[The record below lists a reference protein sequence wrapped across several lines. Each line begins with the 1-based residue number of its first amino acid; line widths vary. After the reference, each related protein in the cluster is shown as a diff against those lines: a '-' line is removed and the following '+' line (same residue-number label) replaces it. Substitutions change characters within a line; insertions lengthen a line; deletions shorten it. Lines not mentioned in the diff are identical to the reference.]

1 MFTKITEKLHELQKK
16 SKCTPQPCSSCLKN
30 PCCKD
35 PGYAT
40 LENVENIYSKYLD
53 NGLVREDE
61 ITFKPH
67 LTFKEF
73 IQEYFHVKTHDIIE
87 DFCIFFPKTIGNFG
101 CVFNK
106 RKIINNE
113 DNFKNCLLWTE
124 ERFDKNTT
132 FPLGCIN
139 NGASV
144 QDREDLFLIYNNV
157 YNNSFG
163 RLMENIDNLPDMLH
177 DKTDIVSS
185 DVTNIKVDT
194 WVRDHL
200 NFSAEEEKTLE
211 TALQFDNGQ
220 SNYSSRNFVTKT
232 GITPYKKIHQSFMEL
247 ETRYHAYKSI
257 VRNLREAEVRVKI
270 IERDIKK
277 EQDELERELM
287 VIKLEDLI
295 YDITVFKRKMSQCE
309 REIRVYL
316 EVIKDTKESNKQ
328 LEEYL
333 PENDEEERKYW
344 LIRMSKQAAMDI
356 IAYGRIGS
364 GNMDSILLMPE
375 EDQLETL
382 KGALH
387 FSGLL
392 SSTIGQI
399 NKEIEGQVNSLEA
412 LEGLQMPKLTDNN
425 KLFEIELNEKN
436 IQHTNKSKTDGTTI

>member
-1 MFTKITEKLHELQKK
+1 MFKKVTEKLHELQKK
-16 SKCTPQPCSSCLKN
+16 SNCTSQPCQSCLKS

-40 LENVENIYSKYLD
+40 LENVENIYLKYV
-53 NGLVREDE
+53 NNELVREDD
-61 ITFKPH
+61 IKFKSD
-67 LTFKEF
+67 LSFKEF
-73 IQEYFHVKTHDIIE
+73 IQEYFNIKTHDTIE
-87 DFCIFFPKTIGNFG
+87 NFCIFFPKTIGNFG

-106 RKIINNE
+106 RKIVKNE
-113 DNFKNCLLWTE
+113 DNFKNCLLWNE
-124 ERFDKNTT
+124 ERYNKNTA

-139 NGASV
+139 NGSSV
-144 QDREDLFLIYNNV
+144 KDREDLFLIYNKIFS
-157 YNNSFG
+157 NSLE
-163 RLMENIDNLPDMLH
+163 RLMEQTNNLPDMLH

-200 NFSAEEEKTLE
+200 SFSPEEEKVLE

-220 SNYSSRNFVTKT
+220 SNYSSINFVQKT

-270 IERDIKK
+270 FERDIKA
-277 EQDELERELM
+277 EPDELEKELLL
-287 VIKLEDLI
+287 IKYEDLM
-295 YDITVFKRKMSQCE
+295 YDITVFKRKMKQCE
-309 REIRVYL
+309 RELRTYL
-316 EVIKDTKESNKQ
+316 ELLEQTKEKN

-333 PENDEEERKYW
+333 KEDDTEERKYW
-344 LIRMSKQAAMDI
+344 MARMQKQAAMDI
-356 IAYGRIGS
+356 IAYGRVGS

-382 KGALH
+382 RGALH

-392 SSTIGQI
+392 TSTIGQI
-399 NKEIEGQVNSLEA
+399 NKQVEGQINSKKA
-412 LEGLQMPKLTDNN
+412 LEGLQMPLLTDSK
-425 KLFEIELNEKN
+425 KLFEIKIDEKN
-436 IQHTNKSKTDGTTI
+436 IQYSDQSKTDGTTI

>member
-1 MFTKITEKLHELQKK
+1 
-16 SKCTPQPCSSCLKN
+16 
-30 PCCKD
+30 
-35 PGYAT
+35 
-40 LENVENIYSKYLD
+40 
-53 NGLVREDE
+53 
-61 ITFKPH
+61 
-67 LTFKEF
+67 
-73 IQEYFHVKTHDIIE
+73 
-87 DFCIFFPKTIGNFG
+87 
-101 CVFNK
+101 
-106 RKIINNE
+106 
-113 DNFKNCLLWTE
+113 
-124 ERFDKNTT
+124 
-132 FPLGCIN
+132 
-139 NGASV
+139 
-144 QDREDLFLIYNNV
+144 
-157 YNNSFG
+157 
-163 RLMENIDNLPDMLH
+163 
-177 DKTDIVSS
+177 
-185 DVTNIKVDT
+185 
-194 WVRDHL
+194 
-200 NFSAEEEKTLE
+200 
-211 TALQFDNGQ
+211 
-220 SNYSSRNFVTKT
+220 
-232 GITPYKKIHQSFMEL
+232 MEL

-436 IQHTNKSKTDGTTI
+436 IQHTDKSKVDGTTI

>member
-1 MFTKITEKLHELQKK
+1 MFKKVTEKLYELQKN
-16 SKCTPQPCSSCLKN
+16 SKCTPQPCQSCLKN

-40 LENVENIYSKYLD
+40 LENVENIYLKYV
-53 NGLVREDE
+53 NNELVREDD
-61 ITFKPH
+61 IKFKTG

-73 IQEYFHVKTHDIIE
+73 IQEYFNIKTHDTIE
-87 DFCIFFPKTIGNFG
+87 NFCIFFPKTLGNFG

-106 RKIINNE
+106 RKIINNK
-113 DNFKNCLLWTE
+113 DNFKNCLLWDE
-124 ERFDKNTT
+124 ERFNKNTA

-139 NGASV
+139 NGSSDK
-144 QDREDLFLIYNNV
+144 DREDLFSIYNKIF
-157 YNNSFG
+157 NNSFG
-163 RLMENIDNLPDMLH
+163 RLMEQTNNLPDMLH

-185 DVTNIKVDT
+185 DVTNIKVDS
-194 WVRDHL
+194 WVKDQL
-200 NFSAEEEKTLE
+200 SLSPEEEKVLE

-220 SNYSSRNFVTKT
+220 SNYSSINFVQKT

-277 EQDELERELM
+277 EKDELEKELM
-287 VIKLEDLI
+287 IIKLEDLM

-309 REIRVYL
+309 RELRTYL
-316 EVIKDTKESNKQ
+316 ELLEKTKEKK

-333 PENDEEERKYW
+333 EEDDVEERKYW
-344 LIRMSKQAAMDI
+344 MARMQKQAAMDI
-356 IAYGRIGS
+356 IAYGRVGS

-382 KGALH
+382 RGALH

-392 SSTIGQI
+392 TNTIGQI
-399 NKEIEGQVNSLEA
+399 NKQVEGQINSEKA
-412 LEGLQMPKLTDNN
+412 LEGLQMPLLTDSK
-425 KLFEIELNEKN
+425 KLFEIKLDEEN
-436 IQHTNKSKTDGTTI
+436 IQHTDQSKIDGTTI

>member
-87 DFCIFFPKTIGNFG
+87 NFCIFFPKTIGNFG

-144 QDREDLFLIYNNV
+144 QDREDLFLIYNKV

-436 IQHTNKSKTDGTTI
+436 IQHTDKSKVDGTTI

>member
-1 MFTKITEKLHELQKK
+1 MFKKVTEKLHDLQKK
-16 SKCTPQPCSSCLKN
+16 SKCTSQPCQSCLKS

-40 LENVENIYSKYLD
+40 LENVENIYLKYV
-53 NGLVREDE
+53 NNELVREDD
-61 ITFKPH
+61 IKFKTN

-73 IQEYFHVKTHDIIE
+73 IQEYFNIKTHDTIE
-87 DFCIFFPKTIGNFG
+87 NFCIFFPKTIGNFG

-106 RKIINNE
+106 RKIVKNE
-113 DNFKNCLLWTE
+113 DNFKNCLLWDE
-124 ERFDKNTT
+124 ERYNKNTA

-139 NGASV
+139 NGSSV
-144 QDREDLFLIYNNV
+144 NDREDLFSIYNKIFS
-157 YNNSFG
+157 NSLE
-163 RLMENIDNLPDMLH
+163 RLMEQTNNLPDMLH

-200 NFSAEEEKTLE
+200 SFSPEEEKVLE

-220 SNYSSRNFVTKT
+220 SNYSSINFVQKT

-270 IERDIKK
+270 FERDIKA
-277 EQDELERELM
+277 EPDELEKELLL
-287 VIKLEDLI
+287 IKYEDLM
-295 YDITVFKRKMSQCE
+295 YDITVFKRKMKQCE
-309 REIRVYL
+309 RELRTYL
-316 EVIKDTKESNKQ
+316 ELLEQTKEKN

-333 PENDEEERKYW
+333 KEDDTEERKYW
-344 LIRMSKQAAMDI
+344 MARMQKQAAMDI
-356 IAYGRIGS
+356 IAYGRVGS

-382 KGALH
+382 RGALH

-392 SSTIGQI
+392 TSTIGQI
-399 NKEIEGQVNSLEA
+399 NKQVEGQINSEKA
-412 LEGLQMPKLTDNN
+412 LEGLQMPLLTDSK
-425 KLFEIELNEKN
+425 KLFEIKVDEKN
-436 IQHTNKSKTDGTTI
+436 IQYSDQSKIDGTTI